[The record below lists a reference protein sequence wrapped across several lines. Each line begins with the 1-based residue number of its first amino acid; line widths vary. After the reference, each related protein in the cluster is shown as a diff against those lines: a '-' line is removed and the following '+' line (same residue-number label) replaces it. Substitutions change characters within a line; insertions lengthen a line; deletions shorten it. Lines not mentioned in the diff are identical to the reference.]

1 MKILKNI
8 ESVYLIRKEKKDTK
22 AGNDGSIEDFFSDPS
37 AVNGLSIG
45 RRSRNGKQKGMGVVR
60 PEDCIPPPGLKEI
73 PGVAGGMIS
82 REIGDKIAQLEGYEK
97 KGGDDDAVAKVWQE
111 RAKRAAS
118 QMQGKGEGYERL
130 KAKLD
135 DLKLVQEVENDI
147 RKFIKQ
153 QEELL
158 FNEFDF
164 QMQLAIYLRMTN
176 KYDDVDV
183 EYYMP
188 TKKGKKKK
196 KDDIDSED
204 YMPAQN
210 TNILEGYDLDSN
222 MRVDI
227 VVRHG
232 NEYVP
237 IELKYVT
244 KKVVRDKERFGK
256 LIKGMEIL
264 RDQAAQDIR
273 RYDFW
278 KDVRRIELIKKNFPA
293 VKNGFAVF
301 LTNDPSYKKDP
312 RSTAV
317 CYPFSMSGERIIG
330 GADIDWN
337 GNPAASK
344 DHKSFRLEGGYKLL
358 WDKTSMEDVQ
368 FDYTILK
375 I

>member
-1 MKILKNI
+1 MAEIC
-8 ESVYLIRKEKKDTK
+8 VVKE
-22 AGNDGSIEDFFSDPS
+22 
-37 AVNGLSIG
+37 
-45 RRSRNGKQKGMGVVR
+45 Q
-60 PEDCIPPPGLKEI
+60 
-73 PGVAGGMIS
+73 
-82 REIGDKIAQLEGYEK
+82 
-97 KGGDDDAVAKVWQE
+97 
-111 RAKRAAS
+111 
-118 QMQGKGEGYERL
+118 
-130 KAKLD
+130 
-135 DLKLVQEVENDI
+135 LVQEVENDI
-147 RKFIKQ
+147 REFIKQ

-158 FNEFDF
+158 FNELDF
-164 QMQLAIYLRMTN
+164 QMQLAIFLRMSN

-204 YMPAQN
+204 YLPTKN
-210 TNILEGYDLDSN
+210 TDILEGNNWDSN

-227 VVRHG
+227 VVSRG

-344 DHKSFRLEGGYKLL
+344 GHRSRSHFRLEGGYKLL

>member
-1 MKILKNI
+1 MK
-8 ESVYLIRKEKKDTK
+8 
-22 AGNDGSIEDFFSDPS
+22 
-37 AVNGLSIG
+37 
-45 RRSRNGKQKGMGVVR
+45 Q
-60 PEDCIPPPGLKEI
+60 
-73 PGVAGGMIS
+73 
-82 REIGDKIAQLEGYEK
+82 
-97 KGGDDDAVAKVWQE
+97 
-111 RAKRAAS
+111 
-118 QMQGKGEGYERL
+118 
-130 KAKLD
+130 
-135 DLKLVQEVENDI
+135 LVQEVENDI
-147 RKFIKQ
+147 REFIKQ

-164 QMQLAIYLRMTN
+164 QMQLAIYLRMSN
-176 KYDDVDV
+176 KYDDVDS

-188 TKKGKKKK
+188 TK
-196 KDDIDSED
+196 
-204 YMPAQN
+204 N
-210 TNILEGYDLDSN
+210 TDILEGYDWDSN

-227 VVRHG
+227 VVRRG

-244 KKVVRDKERFGK
+244 KKVVRDKERFGR

-278 KDVRRIELIKKNFPA
+278 KDVRRIELIKNIFPA

-301 LTNDPSYKKDP
+301 LTNDLSYKKEP
-312 RSTAV
+312 RPNTV
-317 CYPFSMSGERIIG
+317 CSPFSMSGERIIG
-330 GADIDWN
+330 GGVIDWN

-344 DHKSFRLEGGYKLL
+344 NHKSFILEGEYKLL